1 MSSQD
6 SLQSLLTVELD
17 LELDLASQE
26 EVFLASLLE
35 KGLDIKL
42 LVYLLVIMFQL
53 KLQPKLEGV

>member
-6 SLQSLLTVELD
+6 FLQSLLTVELD

>member
-1 MSSQD
+1 MSYQD

-35 KGLDIKL
+35 KGLDLKL
-42 LVYLLVIMFQL
+42 LVYSLVIMFQP
-53 KLQPKLEGV
+53 QPKLEGV